1 MAYWMVKTEPN
12 SWSWQ
17 QQLEAGTTP
26 WDGVRN
32 RQATNNLK
40 AMAVGDRAFF
50 YHSGSERRIV
60 GIVEV
65 VRAYYPDPADPSGR
79 FGMVDLAVVEALP
92 RPVSLAEVKGTTALG
107 GIALVRQGRL
117 SVMPIDDEAWRLLC
131 AMGGAQI

>member
-1 MAYWMVKTEPN
+1 MAFWLVKTEPN

-17 QQLEAGTTP
+17 QQLEARTTH

-32 RQATNNLK
+32 HQAANNLK

-65 VRAYYPDPADPSGR
+65 VRPDYPDPGDPSGR
-79 FGMVDLAVVEALP
+79 FGMVDLRVVEALP
-92 RPVSLAEVKGTTALG
+92 RPVTLAEIRETTELAD
-107 GIALVRQGRL
+107 IALVRQGRL
-117 SVMPIDDEAWRLLC
+117 SVMPIDDYAWRVLC
-131 AMGGAQI
+131 GMGGAAV